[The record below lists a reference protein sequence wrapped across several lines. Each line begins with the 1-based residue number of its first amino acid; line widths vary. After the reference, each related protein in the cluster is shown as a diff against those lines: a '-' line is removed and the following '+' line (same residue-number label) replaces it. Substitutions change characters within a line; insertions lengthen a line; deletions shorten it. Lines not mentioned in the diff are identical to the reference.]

1 MTELADAPA
10 TPPARSRTASPMK
23 TDPKQAHL
31 ENYERYARSSGGPR
45 WLAELRDAAIRVFE
59 KSGMPA
65 AKAEA
70 WRWTKH
76 RPVTAGVFSLAEPD
90 ERAAAPV
97 VREYSFAR
105 EAAVEVAIVDGRFS
119 RELSSLS
126 GLPQGVEVLDLLEAG
141 ERERGEVQRHL
152 GRYAEVQRN
161 AFVALN
167 TAFISGGV
175 FVRVAEGVRLDRPIH
190 LLFVTTG
197 EGVRNRLAGQRD
209 TESTGATDPVRQPMA
224 CPRTLIVAGDRSE
237 FTIVETY
244 AGPEGATYFT
254 NAVTEIVAGED
265 CRIDH
270 NKLNAESHTAYHV
283 ATMEAKI
290 GARTVFIDH
299 SCTIGGRM
307 TRNDLAVHLSGER
320 ADATLNGV
328 VLLDGDQHCD
338 NHTLLDHQQPGCP
351 SYELYKHVL
360 DGRASG
366 VFKGQI
372 FVHRPAQKTN
382 AVQNS
387 RSLLLSDTATMN
399 SQPALEIYADDVKCT
414 HGSTTGPLDEGAV
427 FYLNSRGVSTDTARR
442 LLTYAFAA
450 DVTRRIKVAPVRERV
465 EHYMARQHGL
475 PTDFRI
481 QDLAEATEDVVF

>member
-1 MTELADAPA
+1 MTQLADAPVTKA
-10 TPPARSRTASPMK
+10 ASKMK
-23 TDPKQAHL
+23 TDPKQAYL
-31 ENYERYARSSGGPR
+31 ELHAAFTGEVAGAP
-45 WLAELRDAAIRVFE
+45 WLGELRDAAIRAFDRN
-59 KSGMPA
+59 GLPHP
-65 AKAEA
+65 KAEA

-76 RPVTAGVFSLAEPD
+76 RPVTSAAFAPVTEPD
-90 ERAAAPV
+90 TAVATPV
-97 VREYSFAR
+97 VREYSFADQ
-105 EAAVEVAIVDGRFS
+105 AAAEVVVVDGRLDRALS
-119 RELSSLS
+119 RIE
-126 GLPQGVEVLDLLEAG
+126 GLPQGVEVLDLLDAAEAEAG
-141 ERERGEVQRHL
+141 EVKHHL
-152 GRYAEVQRN
+152 AKHAGFEKN
-161 AFVALN
+161 PFVALN
-167 TAFISGGV
+167 TAFLSGGV
-175 FVRVAEGVRLDRPIH
+175 FVRVAEGVRLEKPIH
-190 LLFVTTG
+190 LLFVNTG
-197 EGVRNRLAGQRD
+197 GAGGQR
-209 TESTGATDPVRQPMA
+209 GMV
-224 CPRTLIVAGDRSE
+224 CPRALVVAADRADFSV
-237 FTIVETY
+237 VESF
-244 AGPEGATYFT
+244 AGPEGGAYFT
-254 NAVTEIVAGED
+254 NAVTEIAAGED

-270 NKLNAESHTAYHV
+270 NTLNADSRSAYHV
-283 ATMEAKI
+283 ATMETTI
-290 GARTVFIDH
+290 GARTVFVDH

-307 TRNDLAVHLSGER
+307 TRNDLNVHLAGEA

-338 NHTLLDHQQPGCP
+338 NHTLLDHQYPNCP

-360 DGRASG
+360 DERASG

-372 FVHRPAQKTN
+372 FVHQRAQKTN

-387 RSLLLSDTATMN
+387 RSLLLSDQAQMN

-414 HGSTTGPLDEGAV
+414 HGSTTGPLDEGSI

>member
-1 MTELADAPA
+1 
-10 TPPARSRTASPMK
+10 
-23 TDPKQAHL
+23 
-31 ENYERYARSSGGPR
+31 
-45 WLAELRDAAIRVFE
+45 V
-59 KSGMPA
+59 
-65 AKAEA
+65 
-70 WRWTKH
+70 
-76 RPVTAGVFSLAEPD
+76 
-90 ERAAAPV
+90 
-97 VREYSFAR
+97 
-105 EAAVEVAIVDGRFS
+105 IVDGRFS
-119 RELSSLS
+119 RELSSLDA
-126 GLPQGVEVLDLLEAG
+126 LPEGVEVLDLLEAAAV
-141 ERERGEVQRHL
+141 EPGEVRRHL
-152 GRYAEVQRN
+152 GRHADVEKN
-161 AFVALN
+161 PFVALN
-167 TAFISGGV
+167 TAFIAGGV
-175 FVRVAEGVRLDRPIH
+175 FVRVAEGVKLEKPIH

-197 EGVRNRLAGQRD
+197 EGGGQRL
-209 TESTGATDPVRQPMA
+209 TVAATGEERQQAVDRPPMA
-224 CPRTLIVAGDRSE
+224 CPRALIVAADRAQ
-237 FTIVETY
+237 FTIVESF
-244 AGPEGATYFT
+244 AGPEGAVYFT

-265 CRIDH
+265 CVIDH
-270 NKLNAESHTAYHV
+270 NTLNAESRSAYHV
-283 ATMEAKI
+283 ATMETTI
-290 GARTVFIDH
+290 GARTRFYDH

-307 TRNDLAVHLSGER
+307 TRNDLNVHLAGEA

-338 NHTLLDHQQPGCP
+338 NHTLLDHQFPNCP

-387 RSLLLSDTATMN
+387 RSLLLSGTATMN

-465 EHYMARQHGL
+465 EGYMARQHGL